1 MRINWKVLLAVALI
15 GATAM
20 WAFTS
25 VRAQSYTGTSLD
37 FRVGRGPVTVT
48 NPSDAPVSV
57 QLAGTGARSF
67 RVASTIEGI
76 AGASTREGSGG
87 SQTQLFNV
95 VLPAGVSVFTV
106 TGGTNVTFLSA
117 ADTRLSATVQPASQ
131 SETQTTLIASAV
143 VILVALVYVWR
154 TAGHNLVTASRR
166 QRAAERRAK
175 QTAEMFDP
183 ANSQGREMRSY
194 GDNRAEVRG

>member
-15 GATAM
+15 GATAF

-57 QLAGTGARSF
+57 QLAGTGSRSF
-67 RVASTIEGI
+67 QVASTTEGI
-76 AGASTREGSGG
+76 AGASTREGGG
-87 SQTQLFNV
+87 SSQTQVFNF
-95 VLPAGVSVFTV
+95 VLPAGVSAFTV

-117 ADTRLSATVQPASQ
+117 ADTRLSATVQPAS
-131 SETQTTLIASAV
+131 ETDARLSLLGATL
-143 VILVALVYVWR
+143 VILGALFYISR
-154 TAGHNLVTASRR
+154 TTGHLWLPSSRR
-166 QRAAERRAK
+166 RQAAQQAARERA
-175 QTAEMFDP
+175 DIVVHG
-183 ANSQGREMRSY
+183 QGPELQSY
-194 GDNRAEVRG
+194 GDNRVRQSN

>member
-25 VRAQSYTGTSLD
+25 VRAQSYSGTSLD

-87 SQTQLFNV
+87 SQTQLFNF

-117 ADTRLSATVQPASQ
+117 ADTRLSATVQPTS
-131 SETQTTLIASAV
+131 
-143 VILVALVYVWR
+143 
-154 TAGHNLVTASRR
+154 
-166 QRAAERRAK
+166 
-175 QTAEMFDP
+175 
-183 ANSQGREMRSY
+183 
-194 GDNRAEVRG
+194 